1 MKILIASDSYKG
13 SLSSLEVSKSIQKG
27 FKEVFEDVSFKT
39 LSMADGGEGTTQAIV
54 ESLNGQYITIDC
66 HNALQEPIQASYGIT
81 SQGAIIE
88 MASHSGL
95 PLVKEK
101 KIRVV
106 LIAAPSSSGKTSFA
120 YRLCIHLKVNG
131 LNPVSISL
139 DDYFFNREDTPL
151 DEFGKYD
158 FESIYAIDLEKFNS
172 DLKS

>member
-66 HNALQEPIQASYGIT
+66 HNALQELIQASYGIT

-88 MASHSGL
+88 MASASGL

-101 KIRVV
+101 KMAKKYDCAFVDNEMPYGRV
-106 LIAAPSSSGKTSFA
+106 PQG
-120 YRLCIHLKVNG
+120 H
-131 LNPVSISL
+131 PVIV
-139 DDYFFNREDTPL
+139 DYFYHEEIRGTENTGKRNR
-151 DEFGKYD
+151 
-158 FESIYAIDLEKFNS
+158 
-172 DLKS
+172 

>member
-54 ESLNGQYITIDC
+54 ESLNGQYVTIDC

-88 MASHSGL
+88 MASASGL

-101 KIRVV
+101 KIREANTKGTGELIKDALRSSMCQKIYLGIGGSATNDGGIGMAHHLGIRFLDKNHQV
-106 LIAAPSSSGKTSFA
+106 LEPIPAKLTF
-120 YRLCIHLKVNG
+120 H
-131 LNPVSISL
+131 
-139 DDYFFNREDTPL
+139 
-151 DEFGKYD
+151 
-158 FESIYAIDLEKFNS
+158 
-172 DLKS
+172 

>member
-54 ESLNGQYITIDC
+54 ESLNGQYVTIDC

-88 MASHSGL
+88 MQVL
-95 PLVKEK
+95 LDCLLLK
-101 KIRVV
+101 KR
-106 LIAAPSSSGKTSFA
+106 K
-120 YRLCIHLKVNG
+120 
-131 LNPVSISL
+131 
-139 DDYFFNREDTPL
+139 
-151 DEFGKYD
+151 
-158 FESIYAIDLEKFNS
+158 LEKQIQKELVNL
-172 DLKS
+172 LKMH